1 MRKLHLLSD
10 SELLTKTHDC
20 ARKERRVVSELLWHL
35 REVESRR
42 LFAARGFSSLFEY
55 TVKELGYSEGAAYR
69 RVNAMRALKDV
80 PQFEQALSEGRLSLS
95 TLSSVQNHCR
105 VEKVSV
111 KEKASLVEQV
121 LGKSQRETDRLLATL
136 APQSFKQEKT
146 RPLDD
151 ELTELRIALSKD
163 QMAVLEKARAKFS
176 HRAKSW
182 AELLEILASDAVKGP
197 KPRQPV
203 VATVEAKIAEK
214 GAPTVAATASAK
226 VSPAVATAL
235 SPTSAQKLRSRYI
248 PRAIKRDHFARSG
261 HRCEF
266 IDPTTKRRC
275 EATHFL
281 ELDHVKPLALG
292 GTIARE
298 NLRVL
303 CRAHNQWHALQSF
316 GHEKMQRHW
325 GQSKW

>member
-1 MRKLHLLSD
+1 
-10 SELLTKTHDC
+10 
-20 ARKERRVVSELLWHL
+20 
-35 REVESRR
+35 
-42 LFAARGFSSLFEY
+42 
-55 TVKELGYSEGAAYR
+55 
-69 RVNAMRALKDV
+69 MRALNDV

-111 KEKASLVEQV
+111 QVKAGLIEQV

-136 APQSFKQEKT
+136 APQTFKKEKT

-151 ELTELRIALSKD
+151 ELTELRIALTKD

-176 HRAKSW
+176 HRAKNW
-182 AELLEILASDAVKGP
+182 AELLELLASDAVKDP
-197 KPRQPV
+197 KPRKLV
-203 VATVEAKIAEK
+203 VAKVESKVAAK
-214 GAPTVAATASAK
+214 GAPTGAAWVAAR

-235 SPTSAQKLRSRYI
+235 SATSAQKLRSRHI

-266 IDPTTKRRC
+266 VDPTTKRRC

-281 ELDHVKPLALG
+281 ELDHVKPLAFG
-292 GTIARE
+292 GTTTRD

-303 CRAHNQWHALQSF
+303 CRAHNQWHALKSF
-316 GHEKMQRHW
+316 GHKKMQQHW
-325 GQSKW
+325 GR

>member
-10 SELLTKTHDC
+10 SELLAQTHDC
-20 ARKERRVVSELLWHL
+20 AREERRAVTELLWHL

-111 KEKASLVEQV
+111 QVKAGLIEQV
-121 LGKSQRETDRLLATL
+121 LGKSQRETDHLLATL
-136 APQSFKQEKT
+136 APQTFRKEKT
-146 RPLDD
+146 RPLDA
-151 ELTELRIALSKD
+151 ELTELRIALTKD
-163 QMAVLEKARAKFS
+163 QLAVLEKARAKFS
-176 HRAKSW
+176 HRAKNW
-182 AELLEILASDAVKGP
+182 AELLELLASDAVKDP
-197 KPRQPV
+197 KPRKLV
-203 VATVEAKIAEK
+203 VAKVESKVAARVAATVEAR
-214 GAPTVAATASAK
+214 VAAK
-226 VSPAVATAL
+226 VSPALAATL

-248 PRAIKRDHFARSG
+248 PRAIKRDYFARSG

-266 IDPTTKRRC
+266 VDPTSKRRC
-275 EATHFL
+275 EAAHFL

-292 GTIARE
+292 GTTTSE

-303 CRAHNQWHALQSF
+303 CRAHNQWQALQSF
-316 GHEKMQRHW
+316 GPEKMQRHW
-325 GQSKW
+325 GQ

>member
-1 MRKLHLLSD
+1 MRKLHYLSD
-10 SELLTKTHDC
+10 SELLAKTHDC
-20 ARKERRVVSELLWHL
+20 VREERRAVTELLWHL

-105 VEKVSV
+105 VEKASV
-111 KEKASLVEQV
+111 EVKADLVEQV
-121 LGKSQRETDRLLATL
+121 LGKSQRETDHLLATL
-136 APQSFKQEKT
+136 APQTFIKEKT
-146 RPLDD
+146 RPLDN
-151 ELTELRIALSKD
+151 ELTELRIALTKD

-176 HRAKSW
+176 HRAKNW
-182 AELLEILASDAVKGP
+182 AELLEILASDAVKDP
-197 KPRQPV
+197 KPRKLV
-203 VATVEAKIAEK
+203 VAKFESKVAAKVT
-214 GAPTVAATASAK
+214 PTVAAKGAAT
-226 VSPAVATAL
+226 VAATH

-266 IDPTTKRRC
+266 VDPTSTRRC

-292 GTIARE
+292 GTTTRE

-303 CRAHNQWHALQSF
+303 CRTHNQWHAFQSF
-316 GHEKMQRHW
+316 GHEKMQKHW
-325 GQSKW
+325 GQ